1 MRISFLSLAMAL
13 VGAIS
18 LTTVCHAQGTPDFTP
33 PTALIRAIMQGN
45 SVEAKR
51 LLSAG
56 ANPNEGLMIGGT
68 PLLLAIMQGQFDT
81 ARALIQK
88 GADVKAL
95 DRAGST
101 TLMWATANE
110 IGDAA
115 FVKELL
121 ALGVD
126 PTIKNKLGDDALT
139 WAMRRGHT
147 PVVEVLKQHG
157 MSPNTMIRTA
167 VERSIALLQ
176 KSGPE
181 FSKGATC
188 ASCHHQSL
196 PQMAYGHARERG
208 YAVDAT
214 VSEQQV
220 KAVIAMYRPV
230 REMMLA
236 GKENL
241 PDPPITVGYALL
253 GLAAEGYK
261 PDSTTEAMAHLIGL
275 QQNED
280 GSFRVLP
287 ARPPMESTRVTG
299 TALSIRALQLYG
311 KDADERIRRATH
323 WLRSVK
329 PATNEERT
337 MQLLGLAWAK
347 AAGPEAKAAVKGLI
361 SEQRADGGWGQLAN
375 LESDA
380 YATGQAL
387 VALQAS
393 GIAPSHPAFQRG
405 VAFLLRTQRPDGSWL
420 VRSRSFPFQ
429 PYKET
434 GFPYGKDQWISAAGT
449 SWAAMALSLADTP
462 QTPGPQISQV
472 R

>member
-1 MRISFLSLAMAL
+1 MRIRFSSLATAL
-13 VGAIS
+13 LGAIS
-18 LTTVCHAQGTPDFTP
+18 LVPISSAQGTPDFTP
-33 PTALIRAIMQGN
+33 PTPLIGAIMHN
-45 SVEAKR
+45 NAAEVKR
-51 LLSAG
+51 LLAAG
-56 ANPNEGLMIGGT
+56 ANPNEGNLIGAS
-68 PLLLAIMQGQFDT
+68 PLLLAIMEGDFDT
-81 ARALIQK
+81 ARALIAK

-110 IGDAA
+110 AGDPA
-115 FVKELL
+115 FVKELI

-126 PTIKNKLGDDALT
+126 PNAKNKMGDTALA

-147 PVVEVLKQHG
+147 PVVVMLKQHG
-157 MSPNTMIRTA
+157 ASTSPMIRASVEKA
-167 VERSIALLQ
+167 VALLQ

-181 FSKGATC
+181 FSKVSTC

-196 PQMAYGHARERG
+196 PQMAYGQAREHG
-208 YAVDAT
+208 YAVDAN

-220 KAVIAMYRPV
+220 KAVLAMYRPAKD
-230 REMMLA
+230 MMLA

-241 PDPPITVGYALL
+241 PDPPITVSYALL

-261 PDSTTEAMAHLIGL
+261 ADSTTEAMAHLITT
-275 QQNED
+275 QQDAD

-287 ARPPMESTRVTG
+287 ARPPMESSRVTG

-311 KDADERIRRATH
+311 KDSEERIRRATN

-329 PATNEERT
+329 PRTHEERS

-347 AAGPEAKAAVKGLI
+347 APGSESKSAVRALLA
-361 SEQRADGGWGQLAN
+361 EQRPDGGWGQLAA

-387 VALQAS
+387 MALQAS
-393 GIAPSHPAFQRG
+393 GMKPTEPAFERG

-429 PYKET
+429 PLKES
-434 GFPYGKDQWISAAGT
+434 GFPHGKDQWISAAGT
-449 SWAAMALSLADTP
+449 SWAAMALSVADP
-462 QTPGPQISQV
+462 QAPAVQISQV